1 MYNLFE
7 ITFKIILTVILSG
20 IIGFERELRQKG
32 AGLRTHILV
41 GVGSTLIVLTSL
53 HLFDIYKGL
62 TTIDPTRMLT
72 GIVTGIGFLCA
83 GTIIQ
88 AESRVR
94 GLTTA
99 AALWIVSGVGIAVGA
114 GHYSAAIIV
123 SIVVFCVLT
132 GMGKFER
139 KIAKNFKHNN
149 SKQISNRFYLISH
162 ITSPIFFTHSFSPP

>member
-1 MYNLFE
+1 MDDIFE
-7 ITFKIILTVILSG
+7 VIFKVVLCVILSSL
-20 IIGFERELRQKG
+20 IGFEREIRHKG

-41 GVGSTLIVLTSL
+41 GLGSTLIVLTSL
-53 HLFDIYKGL
+53 HLFDIYKVS
-62 TTIDPTRMLT
+62 TVIDPTRMIT

-88 AESRVR
+88 AQSGIR

-123 SIVVFCVLT
+123 SIVVFTVLFIMRPIEYKLT
-132 GMGKFER
+132 KKF
-139 KIAKNFKHNN
+139 KNK
-149 SKQISNRFYLISH
+149 STKKGE
-162 ITSPIFFTHSFSPP
+162 

>member
-1 MYNLFE
+1 MIELLTT
-7 ITFKIILTVILSG
+7 TFKVLLSVALSSL
-20 IIGFERELRQKG
+20 IGYEREKRQKG
-32 AGLRTHILV
+32 AGMRTHILV

-53 HLFDIYKGL
+53 FLFDKYKEV
-62 TTIDPTRMLT
+62 TTIDPTRMIT

-123 SIVVFCVLT
+123 SIVVFLVLIKMRT
-132 GMGKFER
+132 FEHSTEK
-139 KIAKNFKHNN
+139 KI
-149 SKQISNRFYLISH
+149 
-162 ITSPIFFTHSFSPP
+162 

>member
-1 MYNLFE
+1 MIELFE
-7 ITFKIILTVILSG
+7 TTFKIILSVILSG
-20 IIGFERELRQKG
+20 LIGYERGKRHKG

-53 HLFDIYKGL
+53 FLFEKYKDV
-62 TTIDPTRMLT
+62 TTIDPTRMIT

-114 GHYSAAIIV
+114 GHYSAEVIV
-123 SIVVFCVLT
+123 SVVVFFVLVR
-132 GMGKFER
+132 MRSLELSIEK
-139 KIAKNFKHNN
+139 KYKPK
-149 SKQISNRFYLISH
+149 
-162 ITSPIFFTHSFSPP
+162 

>member
-1 MYNLFE
+1 MIELFE
-7 ITFKIILTVILSG
+7 TTFKIILSVILSG
-20 IIGFERELRQKG
+20 LIGYERGKRHKG

-53 HLFDIYKGL
+53 FLFEKYKDV
-62 TTIDPTRMLT
+62 TTIDPTRMIT

-114 GHYSAAIIV
+114 GHYSAAVIV
-123 SIVVFCVLT
+123 SIVVFFVLVR
-132 GMGKFER
+132 MRSLELSIEK
-139 KIAKNFKHNN
+139 KYKPK
-149 SKQISNRFYLISH
+149 
-162 ITSPIFFTHSFSPP
+162 

>member
-1 MYNLFE
+1 MPDFF
-7 ITFKIILTVILSG
+7 TILLKVFLSVFLSG
-20 IIGFERELRQKG
+20 LIGFERELHQKG

-41 GVGSTLIVLTSL
+41 GLGSTLIVLTSL
-53 HLFDIYKGL
+53 HLFDIYKEA
-62 TTIDPTRMLT
+62 TFIDPTRMIT

-114 GHYSAAIIV
+114 GHYSAAVIV
-123 SIVVFCVLT
+123 SVVVFVVLAS
-132 GMGKFER
+132 MRPIEYKLAKKFKR
-139 KIAKNFKHNN
+139 KT
-149 SKQISNRFYLISH
+149 SK
-162 ITSPIFFTHSFSPP
+162 

>member
-1 MYNLFE
+1 MSELFE
-7 ITFKIILTVILSG
+7 ITFKIILTIILSSL
-20 IIGFERELRQKG
+20 IGYERELRQKG

-53 HLFDIYKGL
+53 HLFDIYKGV
-62 TTIDPTRMLT
+62 TIIDPTRMIT

-123 SIVVFCVLT
+123 SVIVFFV
-132 GMGKFER
+132 
-139 KIAKNFKHNN
+139 
-149 SKQISNRFYLISH
+149 LISMRSVE
-162 ITSPIFFTHSFSPP
+162 IKISKKFKNKNL